1 MPVRPDHHVCDG
13 LDVVIRDSL
22 MKEITHRVHKY
33 HFRCSPTE
41 RFAQFVGDKA
51 QIDSLLV
58 RMTVDATKPLSK
70 DFSVAVLASGTDFCA
85 ATNGIPRCVCPFDMR
100 VQRQVSVPSEF
111 RLICTIFLRFVPEFV
126 GSFVPRE

>member
-33 HFRCSPTE
+33 HLRCSPTE
-41 RFAQFVGDKA
+41 RFAQFFGDKA
-51 QIDSLLV
+51 QIESLLV
-58 RMTVDATKPLSK
+58 RMTLHATEPLSK
-70 DFSVAVLASGTDFCA
+70 HLSVAVLASGADFCA
-85 ATNGIPRCVCPFDMR
+85 ATNGIPRCIGPLDMR
-100 VQRQVSVPSEF
+100 VQRQVSAPREF
-111 RLICTIFLRFVPEFV
+111 RLIRTIFPCFVPEFV